1 VDITFKLVI
10 VKKKIT
16 VLCFYCINFIY
27 IYIYIY
33 IEDDFIKSE
42 SRDNANGTPQ
52 HCFDGMSAAK

>member
-1 VDITFKLVI
+1 MLLLHKL
-10 VKKKIT
+10 
-16 VLCFYCINFIY
+16 YIY

-33 IEDDFIKSE
+33 IKDDFIKSE